1 MKIKI
6 FICLFFTTLISFAF
20 ANLPNYLTK
29 KMIDNYNGTSSQKIE
44 NTISTNTIVENGN
57 ASMLCQFDNETRLQY
72 LLRRD
77 GLVASMLV
85 EEIVKCDP
93 LLSDKQAY
101 DKAWQIAR
109 ENRDVSHITI
119 HTETIELVPSEEQL
133 LNETRL
139 ENILRLDGQIA
150 SDISLTISKWGSH
163 LSEAQVYD
171 IARAIARYSRMNN
184 LRPEVVVALIRIESN
199 YRINCSSR
207 TNDHGLMQV
216 HGKRIYG
223 IEENIEHGTNE
234 LSWRVK
240 GKNGNYRAALAGYNG
255 GTYPP
260 PVSWRYADRVLE
272 LAKQV
277 F

>member
-1 MKIKI
+1 
-6 FICLFFTTLISFAF
+6 
-20 ANLPNYLTK
+20 
-29 KMIDNYNGTSSQKIE
+29 MIDNYHKTSSQETIATIE
-44 NTISTNTIVENGN
+44 NIIPVNTINEANN
-57 ASMLCQFDNETRLQY
+57 RNSNLLHQFDDETKLQY

-85 EEIVKCDP
+85 SKIIEFEP
-93 LLSDKQAY
+93 FLSDKQAY
-101 DKAWQIAR
+101 NKAWQMAR
-109 ENRDVSHITI
+109 ENRDTSYITI
-119 HTETIELVPSEEQL
+119 HTEIVEIVPSEEKL

-150 SDISLTISKWGSH
+150 SDISLAILKWGQH

-171 IARAIARYSRMNN
+171 IARNIARYSRMHN
-184 LRPEVVVALIRIESN
+184 LRPEIVVALIRVESD
-199 YRINCSSR
+199 YRIHCSSR

-223 IEENIEHGTNE
+223 IEENIAHGTNE
-234 LSWRVK
+234 LGWRVK
-240 GKNGNYRAALAGYNG
+240 NKNGNYRAALAGYNG

-260 PVSWRYADRVLE
+260 PVSWKYADKVLG
-272 LAKQV
+272 LAEQV